1 MSKTKFISLILICII
16 SIIIFDYS
24 IMKER
29 VVSEKFKEFDCHD
42 YLVSYKGGKG
52 SYCNLICLSGKKVHL
67 PNNVNF
73 AENLKSGD
81 ELKIAKTWLLGFNKK
96 IFFRYFDK
104 NTMIKVSDLDNIFVY
119 YVFIISIF
127 FHLLY
132 LKFSER
138 QFFQIL
144 YGLFTTLDIGIL
156 FFYIKS
162 H

>member
-1 MSKTKFISLILICII
+1 M
-16 SIIIFDYS
+16 
-24 IMKER
+24 MKER
-29 VVSEKFKEFDCHD
+29 VVSEKFKEFDCHS
-42 YLVSYKGGKG
+42 YLTSYRGGTG

-73 AENLKSGD
+73 TENLKSGD

-104 NTMIKVSDLDNIFVY
+104 NTMIKVSDLDNIFIY
-119 YVFIISIF
+119 YIFIVSIF

-132 LKFSER
+132 LKFSGR
-138 QFFQIL
+138 QFFQVL
-144 YGLFTTLDIGIL
+144 YGLFTTLDIVIL